1 MNKVKFRTHIDS
13 WMSFDCG
20 REIHFSFKKRHGQRL
35 GQPSRVTRFAFHLCP
50 NSVCRQHPKRRCW
63 GSWAMA
69 CCMEVWSSW
78 GRGAAK
84 PTRFGSTEWRKSPFF
99 SICSSSQMMDQLAP
113 TLPSGVEAFW
123 GLTLYFMVMTIES
136 RKIKKRMF
144 FLLECSK
151 LILGL
156 VFLCFSIIFHFSN
169 KKHSCNFLESSGE
182 FLPPG
187 CLLCAFTLHGLGC
200 LLLPTAPP
208 QTAQR
213 RCSFR

>member
-1 MNKVKFRTHIDS
+1 MNVY
-13 WMSFDCG
+13 WLG

-35 GQPSRVTRFAFHLCP
+35 DQPSRVTRFVFHLCP

-63 GSWAMA
+63 GSCAMA

-84 PTRFGSTEWRKSPFF
+84 PTRFGSTEWRKSFFF

-113 TLPSGVEAFW
+113 TLPSGLKPFGGWHYISWSWLLNQERSRKGCFSCWSAPNWFWDWFFYVFLSSSQEAF
-123 GLTLYFMVMTIES
+123 GT
-136 RKIKKRMF
+136 
-144 FLLECSK
+144 
-151 LILGL
+151 
-156 VFLCFSIIFHFSN
+156 HFSN
-169 KKHSCNFLESSGE
+169 VTQLQLSWIIRE

-187 CLLCAFTLHGLGC
+187 CPLCAFTLHSHGC

>member
-99 SICSSSQMMDQLAP
+99 FNLFIIPNDGSTSP
-113 TLPSGVEAFW
+113 NPSFW
-123 GLTLYFMVMTIES
+123 GWSFLGVDTIFHGHDYW
-136 RKIKKRMF
+136 IKKDREKDVFLAGVLQIDSGIGFFMF
-144 FLLECSK
+144 F
-151 LILGL
+151 
-156 VFLCFSIIFHFSN
+156 H
-169 KKHSCNFLESSGE
+169 H
-182 FLPPG
+182 LP
-187 CLLCAFTLHGLGC
+187 F
-200 LLLPTAPP
+200 
-208 QTAQR
+208 QQ
-213 RCSFR
+213 